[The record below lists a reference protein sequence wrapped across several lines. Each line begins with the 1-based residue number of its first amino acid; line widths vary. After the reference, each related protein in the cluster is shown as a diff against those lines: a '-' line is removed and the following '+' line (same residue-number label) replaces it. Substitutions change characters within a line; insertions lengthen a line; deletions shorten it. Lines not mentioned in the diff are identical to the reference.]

1 MQGVYHSTD
10 KLNAK
15 GLNSKAIGLLIKKM
29 LPFLKDK
36 IEETL
41 SKKLI
46 EKLNLPQKEQ
56 AMFNIHFPVNHKELI
71 RSQKRIKFDELFFY
85 SFILLKPK
93 YLEKIRVKDIL

>member
-1 MQGVYHSTD
+1 
-10 KLNAK
+10 
-15 GLNSKAIGLLIKKM
+15 M

-71 RSQKRIKFDELFFY
+71 RSQKRIKFDELFFLQLHL
-85 SFILLKPK
+85 IKKPK
-93 YLEKIRVKDIL
+93 YLEKNKSKGYTLNKIGDTFNDFIIILYPLN